1 MIISCSASFDHTVR
15 LWDIER
21 GMCVRTLTKHTEP
34 VYSVG
39 FSPDGKY
46 IASGSFDRSVYI
58 WDVQVK
64 IFAGITEYSIFFRS
78 FESPRYILVIS
89 RKSHFISLKIAVVK
103 LLIEKLNTEG
113 NWKTNYSIWFFNFSK
128 LELSFIITVTKFFFS
143 FSLC

>member
-1 MIISCSASFDHTVR
+1 MLVFELALHPFIIYLKSKSFSEKTNTCSASFDHTVR

-58 WDVQVK
+58 WDVQVRLFARITK
-64 IFAGITEYSIFFRS
+64 YHIFLYV
-78 FESPRYILVIS
+78 LQ
-89 RKSHFISLKIAVVK
+89 
-103 LLIEKLNTEG
+103 
-113 NWKTNYSIWFFNFSK
+113 
-128 LELSFIITVTKFFFS
+128 KF
-143 FSLC
+143 